1 MKKYIVILIAF
12 LALTSCSDV
21 QKNERIIT
29 VSIEPLRF
37 FTEEIA
43 GNKFKV
49 STMVPEGMSP
59 ETYEPTAQQMMK
71 LAQSDMFVKVGGI
84 GFEVTWMK
92 RMEANAP
99 HTLVVNS
106 SEGINEI
113 KTSNGVSDPHT
124 WMSTVNASIIAQNIC
139 NALIAIDQKDSLYF
153 RQRLESLCEKIQA
166 TDLNVR
172 KYLTKDK
179 SKAFLIYHPT
189 LTYFAKDY
197 QLKQIP
203 IEEHGREPS
212 SAQTADIIQQA
223 KKDHVKVMFV
233 QKQFSVKN
241 TRAITESVGATPVE
255 INPFSY
261 DWPNEM
267 VNVAKSLK

>member
-106 SEGINEI
+106 SEGISEI

-172 KYLTKDK
+172 KYLTKDNPHLLCEILSTETNSHRGTWK
-179 SKAFLIYHPT
+179 RTKFGTNGRHHPT
-189 LTYFAKDY
+189 SQERPCESHVCAK
-197 QLKQIP
+197 
-203 IEEHGREPS
+203 
-212 SAQTADIIQQA
+212 AIQCQEYTGHHRICRRHPCG
-223 KKDHVKVMFV
+223 D
-233 QKQFSVKN
+233 
-241 TRAITESVGATPVE
+241 
-255 INPFSY
+255 
-261 DWPNEM
+261 
-267 VNVAKSLK
+267 

>member
-21 QKNERIIT
+21 QKNERMIT

-43 GNKFKV
+43 GDKFKV

-59 ETYEPTAQQMMK
+59 ETYEPTAQQMMR
-71 LAQSDMFVKVGGI
+71 LAQSDMFIKVGGI

-124 WMSTVNASIIAQNIC
+124 WMSTVNAPIIAQNIR

-153 RQRLESLCEKIQA
+153 RQRMESLCEKIQA

-179 SKAFLIYHPT
+179 SKAFLIYHPP

-212 SAQTADIIQQA
+212 SAQTANIIQQA

-233 QKQFSVKN
+233 QKQFSIKN

-261 DWPNEM
+261 DWANEM

>member
-1 MKKYIVILIAF
+1 MF
-12 LALTSCSDV
+12 DSCGSCSEV
-21 QKNERIIT
+21 QKNERMIT

-43 GNKFKV
+43 GDKFKV

-59 ETYEPTAQQMMK
+59 ETYEPTAQQMMQ
-71 LAQSDMFVKVGGI
+71 LAQSDMFIKVGGI

-99 HTLVVNS
+99 HTLVINS
-106 SEGINEI
+106 SEGISEI

-124 WMSTVNASIIAQNIC
+124 WMSTTNATIIAQNIC
-139 NALIAIDQKDSLYF
+139 DALISIDQNDSVYF
-153 RQRLESLCEKIQA
+153 RQRMEKLCEKIQT

-212 SAQTADIIQQA
+212 SVQTANIIQQA
-223 KKDHVKVMFV
+223 QKDRVKVMFV

-241 TRAITESVGATPVE
+241 TRAITESVGVTPIE

-261 DWPNEM
+261 NWPEEM
-267 VNVAKSLK
+267 VHVAKSMK